1 MLVGSTDLKQYL
13 KSLSSFVGNVSGNE
27 SKKKLDGDGTVT
39 IEPDFADDQQAIAK
53 TCE

>member
-1 MLVGSTDLKQYL
+1 MIWKTVSRVREKLQILERFF
-13 KSLSSFVGNVSGNE
+13 SFVN
-27 SKKKLDGDGTVT
+27 DGYFLQCTVT